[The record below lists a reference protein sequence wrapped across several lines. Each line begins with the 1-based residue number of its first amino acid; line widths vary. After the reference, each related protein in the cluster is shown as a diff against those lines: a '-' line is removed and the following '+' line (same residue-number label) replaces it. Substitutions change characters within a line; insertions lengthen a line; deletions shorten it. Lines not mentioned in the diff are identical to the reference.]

1 MKPAVII
8 FTNEAQS
15 LKAKRLFQRAQGRLQ
30 RGLDRGC
37 GVCAQLARQGDVKAA
52 FIKNIGLVPVH
63 QQRILART
71 QV

>member
-8 FTNEAQS
+8 FTNKAQS

-30 RGLDRGC
+30 RGFDRGS
-37 GVCAQLARQGDVKAA
+37 GVCAQLARQGDVKVEV
-52 FIKNIGLVPVH
+52 IKNIGIAPVQ